1 MRVRGEHI
9 CDAGVAWLHAVN
21 GVRHRLRLVRAGID
35 TYQQP
40 VVYLHRDCPVCRA
53 EGFTALARVCVS
65 SGGREL
71 VATLNVVDG
80 EERFR
85 VDEAALSEAAWLA
98 LQPAADAL
106 GEFTHA
112 DPPASARALRA
123 KVFGQRLS
131 DADFVGLMQDTVA
144 ARLSDLELAA
154 FVTACAG
161 ERLDLGETLALTRAM
176 VAAGERID
184 WGGGAVLDK
193 HCVGGLPG
201 NRTTPIVVAIV
212 AAAGHRIPKTSSR
225 AITSP
230 AGTADTM
237 AVMAPVNLDLAAM
250 RRVVEA
256 EGGCVV
262 WGGNVRLSPADDIL
276 IRIERPLDFDSDGQL
291 VASILSKKVAAGA
304 THVLVDMPV
313 GPTAKVRSLESA
325 LSLQAR
331 MLTTALAL
339 GLRIAV
345 LQTDGRQ
352 PVGYGIGPAL
362 EARDVL
368 QVLRGEAEAPADL
381 RERSLLIA
389 GAVLDLAPGAIP
401 GQGIAIARELLARG
415 AAWRKFHAICLSQGG
430 FNEPTLAAHRRPVL
444 APRGGILR
452 DIDNRRL
459 ARVGK
464 LAGAPAAAA
473 AGIDCRRRIGER
485 IEAGDTLFEVYAQ
498 SPGELDYALEYVATQ
513 DDIFGWED

>member
-1 MRVRGEHI
+1 MNEVNRR
-9 CDAGVAWLHAVN
+9 LH
-21 GVRHRLRLVRAGID
+21 LVRAGID

-40 VVYLHRDCPVCRA
+40 VLYLHRDSAVCRA
-53 EGFTALARVCVS
+53 EGFKAHTRVCVR
-65 SGGREL
+65 SGPRQV

-80 EERFR
+80 ERFR

-98 LQPAADAL
+98 LRPDADAF
-106 GEFTHA
+106 GEFSHP
-112 DPPASARALRA
+112 DPAASARALRA
-123 KVFGQRLS
+123 KVFGQRLTE
-131 DADFVGLMQDTVA
+131 ADFLGLMQDTVT

-154 FVTACAG
+154 FVAACAG
-161 ERLDLGETLALTRAM
+161 DHLDLGETLALTRAM
-176 VAAGERID
+176 VAVGDRID
-184 WGGGAVLDK
+184 WGGGPVLDK

-212 AAAGHRIPKTSSR
+212 AAAGYRIPKTSSR

-237 AVMAPVNLDLAAM
+237 EVMAPVNLDLASM
-250 RRVVEA
+250 RRVVET
-256 EGGCVV
+256 EGGCIV

-304 THVLVDMPV
+304 THVVIDMPV

-331 MLTTALAL
+331 LLTTAQAL
-339 GLRIAV
+339 GLRVSV

-352 PVGYGIGPAL
+352 PVGHGIGPAL

-368 QVLRGEAEAPADL
+368 RVLRGEAEAPPDL
-381 RERSLLIA
+381 RARALLIA
-389 GAVLDLAPGAIP
+389 GAVLDLVPGMVP
-401 GQGIAIARELLARG
+401 GHGFAMAQKLLDSG
-415 AAWRKFHAICLSQGG
+415 AAWRKFHAICLGQGG
-430 FNEPTLAAHRRPVL
+430 FTEPMLATHRHPVR
-444 APRGGILR
+444 ASRDGIVR
-452 DIDNRRL
+452 AIDNRRL
-459 ARVGK
+459 ARIGK

-473 AGIDCRRRIGER
+473 AGIDCRHRIGDR
-485 IEAGDTLFEVYAQ
+485 IEAGDTLFEVHAQ
-498 SPGELDYALEYVATQ
+498 SAGELDYALEFAAAQEDV
-513 DDIFGWED
+513 FCWEN